1 MSCAQPPSDT
11 AAIRAF
17 PALAALLAIRDA
29 GWTFVHRD
37 VVAGVPTQVDGYRV
51 WPGGWIDA
59 VRVRDEDDAM
69 ALRTDG
75 DEPPGIVW
83 ERTGSLVRIVEELL
97 SLPAPG
103 DRLAPRLVVATGSKL
118 WKPV

>member
-1 MSCAQPPSDT
+1 MSDD
-11 AAIRAF
+11 AATRAF
-17 PALAALLAIRDA
+17 PALAALIAIRDA
-29 GWTFVHRD
+29 GWSFVHRD
-37 VVAGVPTQVDGYRV
+37 VVEGVPTQVDGYWA

-59 VRVRDEDDAM
+59 VRVRDENDAM

-83 ERTGSLVRIVEELL
+83 ERTGSLEYVVEELL

-103 DRLAPRLVVATGSKL
+103 ARLAPRLVKAVGPML
-118 WKPV
+118 WTP

>member
-1 MSCAQPPSDT
+1 MNDD

-17 PALAALLAIRDA
+17 PALAALIAIRDA
-29 GWTFVHRD
+29 GWAFVHRD
-37 VVAGVPTQVDGYRV
+37 AVGGVPTQVDGYRV

-83 ERTGSLVRIVEELL
+83 ERTGSLTQVVQELL
-97 SLPAPG
+97 SVPAPG
-103 DRLAPRLVVATGSKL
+103 DRLAPRLVKATGPIL
-118 WKPV
+118 WTP

>member
-1 MSCAQPPSDT
+1 MSDA

-17 PALAALLAIRDA
+17 PGLAALIAIRDA

-37 VVAGVPTQVDGYRV
+37 AVAGVPTQVDGYRA

-83 ERTGSLVRIVEELL
+83 ERTGSLAHLVEDLL

-103 DRLAPRLVVATGSKL
+103 DRLAPRLVKATGPRL
-118 WKPV
+118 WTP

>member
-1 MSCAQPPSDT
+1 MSDA

-17 PALAALLAIRDA
+17 PALAGLIAIRDA

-51 WPGGWIDA
+51 WPGDWIDA
-59 VRVRDEDDAM
+59 VRVRDEGDAM

-83 ERTGSLVRIVEELL
+83 ERTGSLPHIVEELL

-103 DRLAPRLVVATGSKL
+103 DRLAPRLVVVTGPML
-118 WKPV
+118 WTPA

>member
-1 MSCAQPPSDT
+1 MSDD

-17 PALAALLAIRDA
+17 PALAALIAIRDA

-37 VVAGVPTQVDGYRV
+37 TVEGVPTQVDGYRV

-83 ERTGSLVRIVEELL
+83 ERTGPLTHVVQELL
-97 SLPAPG
+97 SVPAPG
-103 DRLAPRLVVATGSKL
+103 DRLAPRLVKATGPIL
-118 WKPV
+118 WTP